1 MCLYPPLTHKTEIM
15 PNLSR
20 SGVSHDPI
28 GMIQSDDPYFGRT
41 QATMAGYWTGM
52 ESDLASRGTDWAAL
66 VAANPYKNI
75 SRKQT
80 IWDKIANAFGMRSG
94 YDKFLEQQQMN
105 SQEYISNL
113 TQKAYAEDYESPSAE
128 AQRMRDAGLNPDL
141 LGTEG
146 VNGSSPMPE
155 ETGIDPSAFATT
167 TMGDVVSFVGSAV
180 SMAFGIAKDFQAM
193 RSAKET
199 IRSQKTENAKNMQA
213 LAIDAM
219 LNHIGADRI
228 HYDREKGVWVDNL
241 DDYDPTEDSSA
252 IAHNLGFSGRQ
263 AKEFSKIYQLA
274 FRSLEG
280 EDAIYGMLD
289 NKNRNKLSYYRSAVS
304 NYYRDSPRYEGE
316 ISGTDAMAKVNK
328 TLQEMYDEIT
338 EVTAEAGT
346 HEAYAKRAE
355 ETNNQIMQE
364 TKLEEGYGESQGEYL
379 SDQSENNA
387 IQERVNKII
396 NKHMDD
402 LIRNLEKSYQ
412 EDPDPWTEA
421 LIYAFS
427 IHRLLKVTGTSDTA
441 SKAGNLA
448 VKGIE
453 ALL

>member
-1 MCLYPPLTHKTEIM
+1 M

-80 IWDKIANAFGMRSG
+80 IWDKIANVFGMRSG

-155 ETGIDPSAFATT
+155 ETGIDPSAFATST
-167 TMGDVVSFVGSAV
+167 IGDVASFVGSAV

-193 RSAKET
+193 RSARN
-199 IRSQKTENAKNMQA
+199 IIQGQDIENASNFQDLVLKTLLQ
-213 LAIDAM
+213 
-219 LNHIGADRI
+219 HVPSDRLS
-228 HYDREKGVWVDNL
+228 YDKDSGRWVDL
-241 DDYDPTEDSSA
+241 YEDDSNDIINNSLS
-252 IAHNLGFSGRQ
+252 IAKSLGFSGLQ
-263 AKEFSKIYQLA
+263 ARNFSKEYALA
-274 FRSLEG
+274 FRSLKADDSFYET
-280 EDAIYGMLD
+280 LSSK
-289 NKNRNKLSYYRSAVS
+289 NKKKVDYYRSATS
-304 NYYRDSPRYEGE
+304 SYYRGSDIRPGDVDSHGE
-316 ISGTDAMAKVNK
+316 SLSPVDAMAIVNK
-328 TLQEMYDEIT
+328 ELQAMYDEIT
-338 EVTAEAGT
+338 EVTAESGT

-364 TKLEEGYGESQGEYL
+364 TKLEQGYGESQGQFV
-379 SDQSENNA
+379 SDQSENNS

-396 NKHMDD
+396 NKHMDI
-402 LIRNLEKSYQ
+402 LVNNLEEDYQ
-412 EDPDPWTEA
+412 KEPDPWTEA
-421 LIYAFS
+421 LIYAFT
-427 IHRLLKVTGTSDTA
+427 IHRLLKVTGTTDAA